1 MSQHDYNIA
10 NGGGAAVRADLNNAL
25 LAVLSQNS
33 GATAPAVTKPFMPWY
48 DTTTGILK
56 IRNSADNA
64 WLTFADGA
72 IENASIAQ
80 AKLAAGVAGNG
91 PAFHARL
98 GANQSVSSAT
108 TTKIAY
114 DTEVLDTNGN
124 YNQSTYRFQPTV
136 AGYYQVNASLISFS
150 ADLTQLIIRK
160 TGSDLCGSYPSTT
173 GGLNISCLVYLNGS
187 TDYIE
192 AYVLTSANAT
202 LRPLGVFS
210 YFQAAMIRS
219 A

>member
-1 MSQHDYNIA
+1 LSAGGLPNATIVTADIVDA
-10 NGGGAAVRADLNNAL
+10 N
-25 LAVLSQNS
+25 
-33 GATAPAVTKPFMPWY
+33 VT
-48 DTTTGILK
+48 
-56 IRNSADNA
+56 
-64 WLTFADGA
+64 
-72 IENASIAQ
+72 Q

-114 DTEVLDTNGN
+114 DTEVFDTNSN
-124 YNQSTYRFQPTV
+124 YDPSTYRFQPTV
-136 AGYYQVNASLISFS
+136 GGYYQVNASLISFS
-150 ADLTQLIIRK
+150 TDLSQLIIRK
-160 TGSDLCGSYPSTT
+160 TGSDLCGVYPTT
-173 GGLNISCLVYLNGS
+173 NGGLNIACLVYLNGS

-192 AYVLTSANAT
+192 AYVLTTANAT

-210 YFQAAMIRS
+210 YFQASMVRS